1 MLDDK
6 ESRCLLKLT
15 VLTRC
20 THLHYRLLL
29 VTNIAM
35 GLIKLT
41 QLKQRTIAQ
50 KHLHFA

>member
-6 ESRCLLKLT
+6 ESKCLPKLT

-20 THLHYRLLL
+20 THLPYRLLL